1 MHLCKSS
8 CTQWQWHWLSFV
20 SIIGVSALSGRAL
33 LWWTNTTKYSH
44 TRHPTYNCNHCTVA
58 SFLQF
63 LLLQRVRY
71 HENSSSV
78 DAKWLRNTIQIK
90 QLKVRAGPHK
100 QLKTSKFFIFVFV
113 IIGFKFN
120 PKQHVLKPA
129 FMIKDHASAIN
140 LTFSASQVIQ
150 IHQVYLSPH
159 CRHLIL
165 IKVQCCGI
173 FQGWGEDFDSLGSFS
188 LFPQNLNIWE
198 QGHLFTAVVV
208 FCITFKNLES
218 LFSEVA

>member
-8 CTQWQWHWLSFV
+8 CTQWQWHWLSFI
-20 SIIGVSALSGRAL
+20 SIIGVSLSTLSGRAL
-33 LWWTNTTKYSH
+33 LWWTNTAKYSH

-90 QLKVRAGPHK
+90 QLKVRAGPHN

-140 LTFSASQVIQ
+140 LTFSASQLIQ

-159 CRHLIL
+159 CTRLIL
-165 IKVQCCGI
+165 IKVQCCSI
-173 FQGWGEDFDSLGSFS
+173 FQGLGKDFNSLGSFDYY
-188 LFPQNLNIWE
+188 LKTWIFW
-198 QGHLFTAVVV
+198 G
-208 FCITFKNLES
+208 
-218 LFSEVA
+218 

>member
-1 MHLCKSS
+1 M
-8 CTQWQWHWLSFV
+8 
-20 SIIGVSALSGRAL
+20 
-33 LWWTNTTKYSH
+33 
-44 TRHPTYNCNHCTVA
+44 
-58 SFLQF
+58 
-63 LLLQRVRY
+63 
-71 HENSSSV
+71 
-78 DAKWLRNTIQIK
+78 
-90 QLKVRAGPHK
+90 RAGPHK

-140 LTFSASQVIQ
+140 FSASQVIQ
-150 IHQVYLSPH
+150 THQVDLSLH
-159 CRHLIL
+159 CTRLIL

-173 FQGWGEDFDSLGSFS
+173 FQGWGEDFNSLGSFS

-198 QGHLFTAVVV
+198 LGHLFTAFVV

-218 LFSEVA
+218 LFSEEA